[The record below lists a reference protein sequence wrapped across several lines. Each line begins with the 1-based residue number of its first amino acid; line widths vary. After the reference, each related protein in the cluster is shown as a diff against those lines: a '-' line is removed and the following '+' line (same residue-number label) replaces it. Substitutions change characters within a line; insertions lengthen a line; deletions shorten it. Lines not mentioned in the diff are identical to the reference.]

1 MSVNVQDYRISLQDG
16 IDVLEEEFVDPRLS
30 KIRNS
35 TILQLIFFIILVI
48 SGILTTIQPNLAS
61 IFAFVGVGA
70 GGISAD
76 WDNLKKV
83 FKEFT
88 KDRQTIKYNY
98 GKILLEFSLADLELT
113 KLQNVEE
120 LIRAFYNR
128 ILETP

>member
-1 MSVNVQDYRISLQDG
+1 MMSVNVKDYRDSLRDG

-48 SGILTTIQPNLAS
+48 SGILITIQPNLAS
-61 IFAFVGVGA
+61 IFAFVGIGA
-70 GGISAD
+70 GGISAN

-88 KDRQTIKYNY
+88 KDRQTIKNNY
-98 GKILLEFSLADLELT
+98 GKILLEFSMADLDLT
-113 KLQNVEE
+113 KLQNVED
-120 LIRAFYNR
+120 LIRAFSNR
-128 ILETP
+128 I

>member
-1 MSVNVQDYRISLQDG
+1 MMSVNVKDYRDSLQDG

-48 SGILTTIQPNLAS
+48 SGILITIQPNLAS
-61 IFAFVGVGA
+61 IFAFVGIGA
-70 GGISAD
+70 GGISAN

-88 KDRQTIKYNY
+88 KDRQIIKYNY
-98 GKILLEFSLADLELT
+98 AIILLEFSMADLELT
-113 KLQNVEE
+113 KLQNVED
-120 LIRAFYNR
+120 LIRAFSNR
-128 ILETP
+128 I

>member
-1 MSVNVQDYRISLQDG
+1 MMSVNVQDYRNSLQDG
-16 IDVLEEEFVDPRLS
+16 IVILEEEFVDPRLS

-48 SGILTTIQPNLAS
+48 SGILITIQPNLAS
-61 IFAFVGVGA
+61 IFAFVGIGA
-70 GGISAD
+70 GGISAN

-98 GKILLEFSLADLELT
+98 AIILLEFSMADLELT
-113 KLQNVEE
+113 KLQNVED
-120 LIRAFYNR
+120 LIRAFSNR
-128 ILETP
+128 I